1 MPQNLNDKEF
11 GVFLPIANGGWI
23 ISKNTPTLDASYEQN
38 RAAAIVADEIGL
50 DFIMSMMKWRGFGG
64 ETDHW
69 GTSLESVTMMAGI
82 AEVTKNCKLI
92 ATVHTLLQNPAVT
105 AKMISTLDQISNG
118 RAGLNIV
125 SGSYKG
131 EFDQMGAWRD
141 DLDHDGRYR
150 FAEEWAHLVRAL
162 WAEKS
167 VSFDGEFFKFDDCV
181 SNPKSVTKPRPYMIC
196 AGQSERGLRFTV
208 RNTDACFIG
217 GVDVDDTRRASRLA
231 RSIAQEY
238 GTTTKT
244 FCMCTVV
251 HDETDAAAAKKVAF
265 YREGLDAG
273 AVQGM
278 QRSYGMEADGRDS
291 IMGQNAKNTFMT
303 HMVHGTPETCREG
316 IKSLIIEGELD
327 GVMLI
332 FPDYVEGLTV
342 FGNEILPG
350 LKTELRERAA

>member
-1 MPQNLNDKEF
+1 MSHSLEDKEF

-23 ISKNTPTLDASYEQN
+23 ISKNTPTLDASYQQN
-38 RAAAIVADEIGL
+38 RAAAMIADEIGL

-64 ETDHW
+64 ETNHW
-69 GTSLESVTMMAGI
+69 GTSLESVTMMAGL

-125 SGSYKG
+125 SGAFKG
-131 EFDQMGAWRD
+131 EFNQMGAWRD

-150 FAEEWAHLVRAL
+150 YAEEWTHLVKAL
-162 WAEKS
+162 WSEDR
-167 VSFDGEFFKFDDCV
+167 VSYDGEFFQFDDCV
-181 SNPKSVTKPRPYMIC
+181 SNPKPISNPRPYLIC

-217 GVDVDDTRRASRLA
+217 GMDTQDTQRISRMA
-231 RSIAQEY
+231 KRIAHENDTSIKA
-238 GTTTKT
+238 

-251 HDETDAAAAKKVAF
+251 YDETDAAAAKKVDF
-265 YREGLDAG
+265 YREGLDVG

-278 QRSYGMEADGRDS
+278 QQSYGMEADGRAG
-291 IMGQNAKNTFMT
+291 IMGEKAKNTFMT

-316 IKSLIIEGELD
+316 IKSLINGGELD

-332 FPDYVEGLTV
+332 FPDYVEGLKV
-342 FGNEILPG
+342 FGDEILPG
-350 LKTELRERAA
+350 LKAELKEKAA